1 MASVQVKI
9 LSASLSGI
17 SSPNSSSNAI
27 TTSTVSKL
35 SRPKS
40 LTKWE
45 LSFTCEVQTK
55 QQGQYNIYRRFGSTN
70 DTHRLVVWIE
80 CFPLDVGFRWNRPPY
95 GRQQSG
101 RIRPN
106 SAAFVAASILP
117 DPSRSVP
124 SSTPLFH
131 GVRAKLSVLPQA
143 NARAIEWRWKRP
155 LLSEARPVLLE
166 GNSRQRISRG
176 FLFRG
181 SLSSRFVHAPWTD
194 RPSGSSSRRRGHVQR
209 PVACRGTSRLLRPRS
224 RVRLRSSTPVPP
236 AASRERARTLGGW
249 QTHAP
254 SPSRSG
260 SCAARRGRCT

>member
-55 QQGQYNIYRRFGSTN
+55 QEGQYNIYRRFGSTN

-117 DPSRSVP
+117 VPSRSVP

-143 NARAIEWRWKRP
+143 NARVIGQDVETTALVRGKAGALGRQCAAALFSWFSVSWFP
-155 LLSEARPVLLE
+155 LLAFRTRTLDGSTFWKFFTTPRTRSATCCL
-166 GNSRQRISRG
+166 SRNEPPAS
-176 FLFRG
+176 
-181 SLSSRFVHAPWTD
+181 A
-194 RPSGSSSRRRGHVQR
+194 
-209 PVACRGTSRLLRPRS
+209 AKPRS
-224 RVRLRSSTPVPP
+224 
-236 AASRERARTLGGW
+236 AAKL
-249 QTHAP
+249 HA
-254 SPSRSG
+254 G
-260 SCAARRGRCT
+260 AA